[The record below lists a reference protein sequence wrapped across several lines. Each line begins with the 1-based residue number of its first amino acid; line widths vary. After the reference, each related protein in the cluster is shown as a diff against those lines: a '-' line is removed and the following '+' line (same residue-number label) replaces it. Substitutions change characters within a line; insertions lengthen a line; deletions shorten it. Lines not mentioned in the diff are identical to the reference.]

1 VHSWLKNCED
11 LYITTILTYCNTLMK
26 FLITNT
32 EIRSE
37 TSDKLPFDL
46 FSKKMGPFKILIEN
60 RDKVIETESHYSI
73 TDGYLRDLNKNIED
87 LKEQEESTILEI
99 TSNWPVPDNI
109 TGSFSSCIID
119 KSNFEI
125 TLCNDLIGVYP
136 LYYLKNNT
144 EFYISNS
151 IILLGAVSKCEF
163 DEAGIIQR
171 CLGPEF
177 SNIGSRTILKGC
189 KRLLP
194 GENLK
199 FDTNGIISSK
209 KYDNSLYQ
217 NISKPDQSHELHHDF
232 WKAFKKEVAYC
243 LNDSKIVNIALSG
256 GIDSRV
262 VLGAISNDKDITG
275 LTFGGKENYETKIA
289 SRLAKIKKADFKSFE
304 QLDLYFPSFEILKKY
319 TLRTEAYYLPS
330 WLEILENIRPK
341 QKQSFLLG
349 DLTTALTGRTIK
361 KFSSKKFRRDNFIK
375 YQVLN
380 RNYEFEQTTK
390 ESFENW
396 KMSIIQ
402 SYEGWYHQNRLSQFN
417 FNSSA
422 KVLIEALHSDLNEL
436 FDRIEMHKLPY
447 QELYDELFNW
457 YTHTH
462 IPMAKQIL
470 ICNDSY
476 NSYCPSMSIQSLRMS
491 SSIHPNL
498 RLNFRF
504 IKKLFRH
511 KELKKLFSVP
521 TSQAPLVPQ
530 NFPDFIKF
538 SFWGLRSIVDEY
550 LIKKLI
556 KSKDITK
563 RYRLFKSI
571 NWARIYQNPDMKK
584 NLKDYFKRNHLG
596 DEFFKNIL
604 NLCVQRKK
612 LNHWP
617 FANLDIMNAAG
628 LNMEIDLIKSLRQE
642 EDEV

>member
-1 VHSWLKNCED
+1 
-11 LYITTILTYCNTLMK
+11 MK

-37 TSDKLPFDL
+37 TSEKLPFDL
-46 FSKKMGPFKILIEN
+46 FSNKIGPFNLLIEN
-60 RDKVIETESHYSI
+60 REKLIETDFHFSI
-73 TDGYLRDLNKNIED
+73 TDGYLRDLNKNIQD
-87 LKEQEESTILEI
+87 FKGQQGSTIFEI

-109 TGSFSSCIID
+109 TGSFSSFVIH
-119 KSNFEI
+119 KNNFEI

-144 EFYISNS
+144 GFYISNS
-151 IILLGAVSKCEF
+151 IIILGAVSKCEF

-171 CLGPEF
+171 SLGPEF
-177 SNIGSRTILKGC
+177 SNIGSRTILKDC

-194 GENLK
+194 GEYLK
-199 FDTNGIISSK
+199 LDTNGNVLSK

-217 NISKPDQSHELHHDF
+217 NISKPDQNHELHHDF
-232 WKAFKKEVAYC
+232 WKAFKNEVAYC

-319 TLRTEAYYLPS
+319 TLNTEAYFLPS
-330 WLEILENIRPK
+330 WLEILENARPK
-341 QKQSFLLG
+341 KKQPLLLG
-349 DLTTALTGRTIK
+349 DLTTALTGRTIT
-361 KFSSKKFRRDNFIK
+361 KFSSKKFRRENFIK

-380 RNYEFEQTTK
+380 KDYVFKNTSK
-390 ESFENW
+390 NSFENW
-396 KMSIIQ
+396 KKSIIQ
-402 SYEGWYHQNRLSQFN
+402 SYEVWYLENKLSQFHFKKSKN
-417 FNSSA
+417 D
-422 KVLIEALHSDLNEL
+422 LIEALHEDLNQL
-436 FDRIEMHKLPY
+436 FDRIEAHKLPY
-447 QELYDELFNW
+447 QELFDELFTW

-470 ICNDSY
+470 ICNDAY

-498 RLNFRF
+498 KLNFRF
-504 IKKLFRH
+504 IKKLFRGN
-511 KELKKLFSVP
+511 KKLKKLFSVP

-530 NFPDFIKF
+530 NFPDIIKF
-538 SFWGLRSIVDEY
+538 PVWGLRSIVDEY

-571 NWARIYQNPDMKK
+571 NWALVYQNPEMEK
-584 NLKDYFKRNHLG
+584 NLNDYFKRNHLG

-604 NLCVQRKK
+604 NQCVQRKE

-617 FANLDIMNAAG
+617 FANLDIMNAAS
-628 LNMEIDLIKSLRQE
+628 LNMEIDLIKSLRE
-642 EDEV
+642 GGI